1 LTGWNGHV
9 DPMDQWHREK
19 ESRLHARESGRAG
32 PLGSCGRT
40 HRYWQLDPRC
50 RRQHLS
56 GLLRAR
62 RKNGRWAGSVGLGPF
77 FFFFSLFFSLFLF
90 KFRFS
95 FLLLDFKFKFE
106 FQLCI
111 CTYIKCANL
120 HLGMKRLYLCI
131 YLFPMFYVVFL
142 FFFHS

>member
-1 LTGWNGHV
+1 MWIIGSVAQGKGV
-9 DPMDQWHREK
+9 PP
-19 ESRLHARESGRAG
+19 ARARVWPGG
-32 PLGSCGRT
+32 PTWQLRT
-40 HRYWQLDPRC
+40 HTQVLATGPKVSAPTLERV
-50 RRQHLS
+50 
-56 GLLRAR
+56 LRAR